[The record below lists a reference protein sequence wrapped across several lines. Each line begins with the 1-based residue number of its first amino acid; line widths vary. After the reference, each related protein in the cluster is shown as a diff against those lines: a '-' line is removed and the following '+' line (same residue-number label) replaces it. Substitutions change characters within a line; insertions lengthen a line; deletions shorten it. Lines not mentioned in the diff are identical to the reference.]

1 MKSIGYHKNF
11 VFIFFLFLGNIAI
24 GQNLIADPSFEE
36 GDLNNTSTLDLL
48 SQLDNWWTVHGT
60 PDYHHEANTGSNL
73 TQLNNCPLGNGDLDC
88 GVPVEGSGV
97 LGIYKP
103 NDTGGGGEWAAT
115 QLVEPMVDGECY
127 LISFYIQNKKD
138 NPSFIAETSNWGV
151 LFSST
156 GLPAFDP
163 ASVDYS
169 NLATQYVSMD
179 EMLDSNDWRYVEWT
193 YTADYAYQFM
203 YLGYMGYQSTAT
215 YNIWSTSGSIGYYAW
230 VDVVTVM
237 PIDSVEIEAM
247 PDFELCEDSTAF
259 LSASCNVNYK
269 WEWEENGN
277 TYTSTDSILQVNPSV
292 TTTYYAYAGDM
303 DACFK
308 VDSVTVTAIDCSCL
322 IPIETTYTVVDN
334 TNCPLSE
341 TGNGSI
347 AVDPSNGI
355 APYTFQ
361 WNDPLMQTSDS
372 ATALAGGTY
381 QCIITDADNCT
392 DTISAF
398 VDEGNIPNMIFDVT
412 DETCPNSGDGSINL
426 SVQNGNAPYTYLWS
440 NDSTTQDISELTSGY
455 YAVTVTD
462 NINCP
467 FTDSAFVSFAPLAQY
482 SFPVICE
489 GSGVTDLNFMGVS
502 NGTWS
507 GTGITDPSLGL
518 FDPSLAG
525 VGVFTINF
533 VSDIDC
539 TDDFA
544 MEVIVDALPNVN
556 FTANV
561 QNGCQPLDVLFSV
574 ADDGSGSTYIWN
586 FGDGNVSSNPVNT
599 QFTYVNYGIFDVSL
613 SITDSNGCS
622 NSLAYPEYINV
633 YERPVADFNFTPEEL
648 DDVQS
653 QVQFTSTS
661 SDVTSNWFWTFG
673 DGGTSYTEN
682 PVHEYSQPG
691 YFQVSL
697 TASSDIGCTD
707 IATDY
712 IKYKEVIY
720 MYVPNA
726 FTPNNDGRNDVF
738 LVEARGEID
747 LFSLKIFDRWGGLV
761 FETTDINEPWVG
773 NKMGGDYYLNTE
785 VFNYILEYEAWGP
798 QLEEPVGETI
808 RGTIMLMK

>member
-1 MKSIGYHKNF
+1 MYPIRKLLVLILIF
-11 VFIFFLFLGNIAI
+11 VSTISNS
-24 GQNLIADPSFEE
+24 QNLIADPSFEE
-36 GDLNNTSTLDLL
+36 GDLTNISTLDYL
-48 SQLDNWWTVHGT
+48 SQLDNWWTVHGS
-60 PDYHHEANTGSNL
+60 PDYHHETNTGSNL
-73 TQLNNCPLGNGDLDC
+73 TQLNNCPLGQGQLDC

-115 QLVEPMVDGECY
+115 QLVEPMVNGECY

-138 NPSFIAETSNWGV
+138 NPDFIAETSNWGV

-163 ASVDYS
+163 ATVDYS

-193 YTADYAYQFM
+193 YTADYAYEFM

-215 YNIWSTSGSIGYYAW
+215 YNIWSTSSSIGYYAW

-259 LSASCNVNYK
+259 LSATCNVNYK
-269 WEWEENGN
+269 WEWEENG
-277 TYTSTDSILQVNPSV
+277 TTFTSTDSILQVNPSV

-308 VDSVTVTAIDCSCL
+308 VDSVTVTTIDCSCL
-322 IPIETTYTVVDN
+322 IPIETSVSVSNN
-334 TNCPLSE
+334 TNCPISQP
-341 TGNGSI
+341 GNGWI
-347 AVDPSNGI
+347 AVEPSNGI
-355 APYTFQ
+355 EPYFFE
-361 WNDPLMQTSDS
+361 WNDPFGQTAD
-372 ATALAGGTY
+372 TAFGLAGGNY
-381 QCIITDADNCT
+381 ICIITDSDDCQ
-392 DTISAF
+392 DTVYAT
-398 VDEGNIPNMIFDVT
+398 VTEANIPTFVFDVT
-412 DETCPNSGDGSINL
+412 PESCFNSMDGAIDL
-426 SVQNGNAPYTYLWS
+426 TVQNGFAPYTYVWS
-440 NDSTTQDISELTSGY
+440 NDSTTEDISGLGSDTY
-455 YAVTVTD
+455 TVSIID

-467 FTDSAFVSFAPLAQY
+467 YTDSVFVDFAPLTEY
-482 SFPVICE
+482 SYPIICE
-489 GSGVTDLNFMGVS
+489 GSGVTDLNFMSVS

-507 GTGITDPSLGL
+507 GPGIVDPALGL
-518 FDPSLAG
+518 FDPAISGIGAFD
-525 VGVFTINF
+525 VNF
-533 VSDIDC
+533 VSDVDC
-539 TDDFA
+539 TDDFV

-556 FTANV
+556 FIANV
-561 QNGCQPLDVLFSV
+561 QSGCQPLEVIFSV
-574 ADDGSGSTYIWN
+574 ADDGSSSTYLWN

-599 QFTYVNYGIFDVSL
+599 QFTYVNYGTFDVSL
-613 SITDSNGCS
+613 TVTDSNGCV
-622 NSLAYPEYINV
+622 NSLTHPEHINV
-633 YERPVADFNFTPEEL
+633 YERPVADFNFSPEEL

-653 QVQFTSTS
+653 QVQFISTS
-661 SDVTSNWFWTFG
+661 SEVTSDWFWTFG
-673 DGGTSYTEN
+673 DGGTSYIEN
-682 PVHEYSQPG
+682 PSHEYSQPG

-707 IATDY
+707 IATNY

-747 LFSLKIFDRWGGLV
+747 LFSLKIYDRWGELV
-761 FETTDINEPWVG
+761 FSTTDINEPWVG
-773 NKMGGDYYLNTE
+773 NKMGGDYYLTTE

-798 QLEEPVGETI
+798 QLEEPVGKTI
-808 RGTIMLMK
+808 HGTIMLMK